1 MRRRI
6 ICIIWCWCSAFWII
20 CKGVAEEEDE
30 EEGVE
35 EGKKEPDGEILRMS
49 VHWLLYYESTKY
61 NLVGN
66 TTRTQAH
73 ECFTTS

>member
-1 MRRRI
+1 M
-6 ICIIWCWCSAFWII
+6 
-20 CKGVAEEEDE
+20 AEEEDE

-35 EGKKEPDGEILRMS
+35 DGKKKTDGEILRMS
-49 VHWLLYYESTKY
+49 VHWLLYYESIEC

-66 TTRTQAH
+66 TTQTQAH

>member
-20 CKGVAEEEDE
+20 CKGVAEEDE

-35 EGKKEPDGEILRMS
+35 EGNKEPDGEIIRMS

>member
-1 MRRRI
+1 M
-6 ICIIWCWCSAFWII
+6 
-20 CKGVAEEEDE
+20 AEEEDE

-49 VHWLLYYESTKY
+49 VHWLLYYESTEY

-66 TTRTQAH
+66 TTQAQAH

>member
-1 MRRRI
+1 M
-6 ICIIWCWCSAFWII
+6 
-20 CKGVAEEEDE
+20 AEEEDE